1 MTTALLLRKE
11 TDIMVQRAIASASRH
26 GIQLKHG
33 TPNPGTGD
41 CSFEAVIQNN
51 NNRTCYREKYEM
63 SINWY
68 RSIWATDMANRA
80 RYTPYNIFTDQ
91 QWQEK

>member
-26 GIQLKHG
+26 GMKLKHG

-51 NNRTCYREKYEM
+51 NNKT
-63 SINWY
+63 
-68 RSIWATDMANRA
+68 
-80 RYTPYNIFTDQ
+80 
-91 QWQEK
+91 